1 MKNHDQGLLISSNF
15 DVSENFQQEYGI
27 FVRNEQA
34 GFSVLFDATNT
45 LSVSNPLQTLFAQVS
60 MVLKLKDIHAT
71 KLKAFAVAF
80 SDSSDALQSLLNLAF
95 SLAPPVCRNYKV
107 GSLALIHTWTKT
119 FLFNNNLDKR
129 QNELER

>member
-1 MKNHDQGLLISSNF
+1 MIKVFLFPPILTF
-15 DVSENFQQEYGI
+15 RAYENFQQEYGI

-95 SLAPPVCRNYKV
+95 SLAPPVCPNYKV
-107 GSLALIHTWTKT
+107 GSLAECIS
-119 FLFNNNLDKR
+119 FLNTHLDE
-129 QNELER
+129 NISI